1 MLKKIIV
8 SGLRP
13 TGKMHLGN
21 FLGTVSNWFDYQK
34 DYKCFFMIADWH
46 ALTTEYKQPQKIK
59 SLSLEM
65 LKDWLSLGINPEKS
79 TIFIQSQVKAHL
91 QLYFLLSMIT
101 PLPWLERNPT
111 YKDLLTERKDEDLR
125 TFGFL
130 GYPVLQAADIL
141 IYKAN
146 IVPVGLD
153 QLPHIELTRE
163 IAKRFNFLYKEI
175 FPLPESKLTETSKLL
190 GIDGRKMSKSYNNCI
205 YLSDEPKDLKKKIK
219 NMITDPARIKKSDLG
234 HPDVCSVFQ
243 YQQIFNKYNVLQI
256 KQECEN
262 ATIGCV
268 DCKENIASIIINFF
282 AEFREIR
289 KEIKLEQIE
298 EIIEHGNSKAQKE
311 AEKVLKEVNEV
322 MQF

>member
-1 MLKKIIV
+1 MLKKRIV

-21 FLGTVSNWFDYQK
+21 FLGTVSNWLDYQEN
-34 DYKCFFMIADWH
+34 YNCFFMIADWH

-59 SLSLEM
+59 NFSLEM

-79 TIFIQSQVKAHL
+79 TIFIQSEVRAHL
-91 QLYFLLSMIT
+91 QLYLLLSMIT

-146 IVPVGLD
+146 IVPIGLD

-175 FPLPESKLTETSKLL
+175 FPLPEHKLTEIPKLI
-190 GIDGRKMSKSYNNCI
+190 GTDGRKMSKSYDNCI
-205 YLSDEPKDLKKKIK
+205 YLSDEPDDLKKKIK

-234 HPDVCSVFQ
+234 HPNVCSVFQ
-243 YQQIFNKYNVLQI
+243 YQQIFNKNNILQI
-256 KQECEN
+256 KQDCEN
-262 ATIGCV
+262 ANIGCIN
-268 DCKENIASIIINFF
+268 CKENLASIIINFF
-282 AEFREIR
+282 ADFREKR
-289 KEIKLEQIE
+289 KEIKLEKIK
-298 EIIEHGNSKAQKE
+298 EIIEYGNSKANQE
-311 AEKVLKEVNEV
+311 AEKVLKEINEII
-322 MQF
+322 QF